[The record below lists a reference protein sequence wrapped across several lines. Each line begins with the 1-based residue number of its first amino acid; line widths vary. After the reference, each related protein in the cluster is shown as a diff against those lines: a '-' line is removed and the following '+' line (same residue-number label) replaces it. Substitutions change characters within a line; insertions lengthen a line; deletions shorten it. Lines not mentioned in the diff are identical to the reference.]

1 MDLYAYANIEN
12 LSDIAKKNGIFVE
25 RLRGYRLMK
34 DEQPISKEEIQET
47 IDAAILHEAENAVRS
62 GKRFSLHPCWISYSR
77 WTDILADYYLVVENK
92 RVVGIR
98 WDRIHGKN
106 RRNLKFLIK
115 KRKKKILRSLEMFNK
130 YCGQNVLY
138 IHARLGSTSWSEIKH
153 YHYTQAPWYLE
164 SCDDWYD
171 SSYCDIYASI
181 KEEV

>member
-12 LSDIAKKNGIFVE
+12 LSDLAKKNGIFVE

-47 IDAAILHEAENAVRS
+47 IDSTILYRVEQSVRS
-62 GKRFSLHPCWISYSR
+62 EPRFALHPTCITYDS
-77 WTDILADYYLVVENK
+77 WTDYLTDYYLVIENK

-115 KRKKKILRSLEMFNK
+115 KSKKKILKSIKMFNK
-130 YCGQNVLY
+130 YCGQDVLY

-164 SCDDWYD
+164 SCDDYFD
-171 SSYCDIYASI
+171 SSYCDIYAKI

>member
-1 MDLYAYANIEN
+1 MDLYAYSNIEN
-12 LSDIAKKNGIFVE
+12 LSELAKKNGIIVE

-34 DEQPISKEEIQET
+34 DEQPVSKEEIQET
-47 IDAAILHEAENAVRS
+47 INASVLYEAENAVTS
-62 GKRFSLHPCWISYSR
+62 VPRFSLHPYCTEYSR
-77 WTDILADYYLVVENK
+77 WTKLLKNYYLIMEDK
-92 RVVGIR
+92 KVVGIH

-115 KRKKKILRSLEMFNK
+115 KRKKRILRSLEMFNK
-130 YCGQNVLY
+130 YCGQDVLY

-164 SCDDWYD
+164 SCDDYYD

>member
-12 LSDIAKKNGIFVE
+12 LDELAKKNGIVVD

-34 DEQPISKEEIQET
+34 NEQPVSKEEIQET
-47 IDAAILHEAENAVRS
+47 IDDAVLYEAEKAVRS
-62 GKRFSLHPCWISYSR
+62 DPRFSLHPNLISYSS
-77 WTDILADYYLVVENK
+77 WTDFLADYYLIVEDKN
-92 RVVGIR
+92 VIGIR

-115 KRKKKILRSLEMFNK
+115 KRKKITQKSIEMFNK

-138 IHARLGSTSWSEIKH
+138 IHAKLGSTSWSEIKH

-164 SCDDWYD
+164 SCDDYYD